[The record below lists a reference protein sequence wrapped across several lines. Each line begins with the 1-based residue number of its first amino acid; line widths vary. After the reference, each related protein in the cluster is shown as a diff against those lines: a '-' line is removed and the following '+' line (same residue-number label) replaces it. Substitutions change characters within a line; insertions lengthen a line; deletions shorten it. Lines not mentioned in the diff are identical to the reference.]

1 MQSIRTREI
10 LKVGLIV
17 LWTTLRAGVCTA
29 QVFGTVRG
37 TVTDPQQKPVPDATV
52 ELKAT
57 ASAFAK
63 STFTTNNGEFT
74 LAAVPAGSYTIRIER
89 AGFQPI
95 AEVLNVA
102 IGSAANLHFSLG
114 LSSITSTVQVSAPL
128 EATNPDASHRPV
140 TVDELDIQH
149 TPGAE
154 RTSSLAFIT
163 DFVPG
168 SYVLHDHLHMRGGH
182 QVSWLVDGVPVPNT
196 NISSNVGR
204 ALDPKDIETVEISRG
219 GFSSKY
225 GDRTYGMINI
235 VPRSGFEFREREG
248 ELTVTYG
255 SLHQTNNQLSF
266 GGHNARLA
274 YYVSLTGNR
283 TDLGLEPPTTEVI
296 HNRGSGLAGFSNV
309 DYNLTQRDQL
319 RLAAS
324 LRKDHYQVPNTP
336 DDQAAGVRDIDQEV
350 DSFVNFSWVRT
361 LSAGTLLTVSP
372 LFHLNQAQYTG
383 GPDDPLVTTDHRD
396 SKYAGG
402 QATLGVVK
410 GDHNF
415 TAGVYGFAEHDDRMF
430 RLSNQTGLS
439 ISERQPV
446 TGGVASLFVDEQFKP
461 VRWLTIN
468 GGVRLTHFA
477 GETNEN
483 AASPRIG
490 GSIRIPK
497 INWVLRGFFGLYYQP
512 PPLETIAGPVLD
524 FALREGIS
532 FLPVAGERDQQREF
546 GITIPVRGWTFDFSH
561 FRTAA
566 HNFSDHD
573 VLGNSN
579 ITLPLNVE
587 FVKIRG
593 WEAVIQSPQVF
604 RRAHL
609 HVAYSN
615 QVVKG
620 QGAVTGG
627 LTAFAPPSEGFF
639 YIDHDQR
646 DTLSAGGEVSL
657 PRKTWINANVNFGS
671 GFLDGDGPQHLPNHT
686 SADIAIGKSLG
697 ERISLT
703 VSALNISNS
712 RFLFGRD
719 SSFAGTHYNEPRQI
733 IASIRYRVRL

>member
-1 MQSIRTREI
+1 MLSIR
-10 LKVGLIV
+10 VGLIV
-17 LWTTLRAGVCTA
+17 LWATLRTGVCPA

-37 TVTDPQQKPVPDATV
+37 TVTDPQQKPVPDAVV
-52 ELKAT
+52 ELKAA
-57 ASAFAK
+57 ASDFAK
-63 STFTTNNGEFT
+63 STLTANNGEFT
-74 LAAVPAGSYTIRIER
+74 LAVVPAGSYTIRIAHE
-89 AGFQPI
+89 GFQAI
-95 AEVLNVA
+95 AEPLNVA
-102 IGSAANLHFSLG
+102 IGSAAILHFSLG
-114 LSSITSTVQVSAPL
+114 LSSITSTVQVTAPL

-140 TVDELDIQH
+140 TVDERDIQH

-168 SYVLHDHLHMRGGH
+168 SYMLHDHLHMRGGH

-204 ALDPKDIETVEISRG
+204 AIDPKDIETVEVSRG
-219 GFSSKY
+219 AFSSKY

-235 VPRSGFEFREREG
+235 VPRSGFEFREHEA
-248 ELTVTYG
+248 ELTATYG
-255 SLHQTNNQLSF
+255 SLHQTSDQLSF
-266 GGHNARLA
+266 GGHSERLA

-296 HNRGSGLAGFSNV
+296 HNRGAGLAGFSTV
-309 DYNLTQRDQL
+309 DYNLTQRDQF

-336 DDQAAGVRDIDQEV
+336 EDQIAGVRDIDQEV

-372 LFHLNQAQYTG
+372 LFHLNQAQYDG
-383 GPDDPLVTTDHRD
+383 GPDDPLITSDHRD
-396 SKYAGG
+396 SKYVGG

-415 TAGVYGFAEHDDRMF
+415 TAGVYGFAEHDDRLF
-430 RLSNQTGLS
+430 RLSNQSGLS

-446 TGGVASLFVDEQFKP
+446 TGGVASLFFDEQFKP
-461 VRWLTIN
+461 ARWLTIN

-490 GSIRIPK
+490 GSIRVPK

-532 FLPVAGERDQQREF
+532 FLPVAGERDQQHEF
-546 GITIPVRGWTFDFSH
+546 GITIPVRGWIFDFSH

-604 RRAHL
+604 RRARL

-627 LTAFAPPSEGFF
+627 LTDFQPPSEGFF

-646 DTLSAGGEVSL
+646 DTLSAGGEVTFM
-657 PRKTWINANVNFGS
+657 RKSWINANVNFGS

-697 ERISLT
+697 EKISLT
-703 VSALNISNS
+703 ISALNISNS

-719 SSFAGTHYNEPRQI
+719 SSFAGTHYNDPRQI
-733 IASIRYRVRL
+733 IASIRYRFRL